1 MGLILEKNESVKK
14 LDLSS
19 NKVERLGFACVPF
32 LRGNATLSELN
43 LASAELGDLGVGAL
57 CDGLLAAAKSAL
69 ATLDLSSNRI
79 GSGSGATLAKVLSS
93 SKIPLARLDLSTNS
107 LGAEGAA
114 ALASAL
120 VTNQSL
126 LGLSLADNGL
136 EAEGA
141 TKCAIALKNNRKL
154 SSLWLG
160 KNKLGNEG
168 VSAVVDALLTAG
180 SATRLA
186 NLDLSNNGMGA
197 PGVKAC
203 IKLLGECGSLAA
215 LCLAGSKLEFTDT
228 DALQGAANVNADIG
242 RTKAVRMWM
251 GKDNKNWPP
260 L

>member
-1 MGLILEKNESVKK
+1 MEPLPEPPPSPAAAILNVCRQLADEKITLAEAVADAATRRASLDK
-14 LDLSS
+14 LD
-19 NKVERLGFACVPF
+19 
-32 LRGNATLSELN
+32 
-43 LASAELGDLGVGAL
+43 AELLSRLVGAL

-141 TKCAIALKNNRKL
+141 TG
-154 SSLWLG
+154 LG
-160 KNKLGNEG
+160 WMAEDLNSQGVTGDAAAATAELG
-168 VSAVVDALLTAG
+168 AALLDHVGT
-180 SATRLA
+180 
-186 NLDLSNNGMGA
+186 
-197 PGVKAC
+197 
-203 IKLLGECGSLAA
+203 ELAA
-215 LCLAGSKLEFTDT
+215 LITEFAHHPLAAGTHR
-228 DALQGAANVNADIG
+228 G
-242 RTKAVRMWM
+242 
-251 GKDNKNWPP
+251 
-260 L
+260 